1 MLESFVSKTRD
12 KAAALKFIKKAMK
25 RHGKPKAVTTDGLS
39 SVHNHFNQDRHL
51 VSRQVFKDNCSAA
64 LAEWQSLMA

>member
-1 MLESFVSKTRD
+1 VLESFVSKTRD

-51 VSRQVFKDNCSAA
+51 GSVEIHRELITAA
-64 LAEWQSLMA
+64 VR